1 MILNIIFMG
10 TPEFAVPIL
19 KSIIES
25 NHRVLE
31 VYTQPPNKKNRGQK
45 IQNSPIH
52 DFSNKLNLPV
62 RCPIAFDEEEINHIK
77 KLNPDLVI
85 VVAYGKILPV
95 KLLNLDKV
103 LFINV
108 HASLLPRWRGAAP
121 IQRAIMNLDHETGVS
136 IMKIETELDAGP
148 VLLQSKIKITKEINY
163 KELSGQM
170 SELGAKLIVDT
181 LKLIEDKKANFTE
194 QNESK
199 ATYAKKIQ
207 KTLTTKRSE
216 AEGQIKSKYFA
227 YESLV
232 QEFEKASPI
241 MGDREKME
249 KAQKIRLL
257 EQEIMQVEQQLS
269 EQVSRQELE
278 LTQSYIVKTND
289 YMQEIGKTLGYD
301 YVMSYRVGGAM
312 LYANERHDITN
323 EIIKLFEDTSVNIPN
338 IDRDEFLII
347 FRSNL
352 FSSYI
357 LIK

>member
-1 MILNIIFMG
+1 MTKSTHQILYIILFVLLAVLYFIQFSSSSSTENIPTVEKELAIQPLNEGGLNIAFVNSD
-10 TPEFAVPIL
+10 TVSKYYEF
-19 KSIIES
+19 
-25 NHRVLE
+25 
-31 VYTQPPNKKNRGQK
+31 
-45 IQNSPIH
+45 
-52 DFSNKLNLPV
+52 
-62 RCPIAFDEEEINHIK
+62 
-77 KLNPDLVI
+77 
-85 VVAYGKILPV
+85 
-95 KLLNLDKV
+95 
-103 LFINV
+103 
-108 HASLLPRWRGAAP
+108 
-121 IQRAIMNLDHETGVS
+121 
-136 IMKIETELDAGP
+136 
-148 VLLQSKIKITKEINY
+148 
-163 KELSGQM
+163 
-170 SELGAKLIVDT
+170 
-181 LKLIEDKKANFTE
+181 
-194 QNESK
+194 
-199 ATYAKKIQ
+199 AKKIQ

-323 EIIKLFEDTSVNIPN
+323 EIIKLLN
-338 IDRDEFLII
+338 DRYE
-347 FRSNL
+347 
-352 FSSYI
+352 SS
-357 LIK
+357 K

>member
-1 MILNIIFMG
+1 MTKSTHQILYIILFVLLAVLYFIQFSSSTNNENIPTVEKELAIQPLNEGGLNIAFVNSD
-10 TPEFAVPIL
+10 TVSKYYEF
-19 KSIIES
+19 
-25 NHRVLE
+25 
-31 VYTQPPNKKNRGQK
+31 
-45 IQNSPIH
+45 
-52 DFSNKLNLPV
+52 
-62 RCPIAFDEEEINHIK
+62 
-77 KLNPDLVI
+77 
-85 VVAYGKILPV
+85 
-95 KLLNLDKV
+95 
-103 LFINV
+103 
-108 HASLLPRWRGAAP
+108 
-121 IQRAIMNLDHETGVS
+121 
-136 IMKIETELDAGP
+136 
-148 VLLQSKIKITKEINY
+148 
-163 KELSGQM
+163 
-170 SELGAKLIVDT
+170 
-181 LKLIEDKKANFTE
+181 
-194 QNESK
+194 
-199 ATYAKKIQ
+199 AKKIQ

-323 EIIKLFEDTSVNIPN
+323 EIIKLLNKRYE
-338 IDRDEFLII
+338 
-347 FRSNL
+347 
-352 FSSYI
+352 SS
-357 LIK
+357 K

>member
-1 MILNIIFMG
+1 MTKSTHQILYIILFVLMAVLYFIQFSSSTNNENIPTVEKELAIQPLNKGGLNIAFVNSD
-10 TPEFAVPIL
+10 TVSKYYEF
-19 KSIIES
+19 
-25 NHRVLE
+25 
-31 VYTQPPNKKNRGQK
+31 
-45 IQNSPIH
+45 
-52 DFSNKLNLPV
+52 
-62 RCPIAFDEEEINHIK
+62 
-77 KLNPDLVI
+77 
-85 VVAYGKILPV
+85 
-95 KLLNLDKV
+95 
-103 LFINV
+103 
-108 HASLLPRWRGAAP
+108 
-121 IQRAIMNLDHETGVS
+121 
-136 IMKIETELDAGP
+136 
-148 VLLQSKIKITKEINY
+148 
-163 KELSGQM
+163 
-170 SELGAKLIVDT
+170 
-181 LKLIEDKKANFTE
+181 
-194 QNESK
+194 
-199 ATYAKKIQ
+199 AKKIQ

-323 EIIKLFEDTSVNIPN
+323 EIIKLLNE
-338 IDRDEFLII
+338 RYE
-347 FRSNL
+347 
-352 FSSYI
+352 SS
-357 LIK
+357 K

>member
-1 MILNIIFMG
+1 MTKSTHQILYIILFVLLAVLYFIQFSSSNKTENIPTVEKELAIQPLNKGVLNIAFVNSD
-10 TPEFAVPIL
+10 TVSKYYEF
-19 KSIIES
+19 
-25 NHRVLE
+25 
-31 VYTQPPNKKNRGQK
+31 
-45 IQNSPIH
+45 
-52 DFSNKLNLPV
+52 
-62 RCPIAFDEEEINHIK
+62 
-77 KLNPDLVI
+77 
-85 VVAYGKILPV
+85 
-95 KLLNLDKV
+95 
-103 LFINV
+103 
-108 HASLLPRWRGAAP
+108 
-121 IQRAIMNLDHETGVS
+121 
-136 IMKIETELDAGP
+136 
-148 VLLQSKIKITKEINY
+148 
-163 KELSGQM
+163 
-170 SELGAKLIVDT
+170 
-181 LKLIEDKKANFTE
+181 
-194 QNESK
+194 
-199 ATYAKKIQ
+199 AKKIQ

-323 EIIKLFEDTSVNIPN
+323 EIIKLLNE
-338 IDRDEFLII
+338 RYE
-347 FRSNL
+347 
-352 FSSYI
+352 SS
-357 LIK
+357 K

>member
-1 MILNIIFMG
+1 MTKSTHQILYIILFVLLAVLYFIQFSSSTNTENIPTVEKELAIQPLNEGVLNIAFVNSD
-10 TPEFAVPIL
+10 TVSKYYEF
-19 KSIIES
+19 
-25 NHRVLE
+25 
-31 VYTQPPNKKNRGQK
+31 
-45 IQNSPIH
+45 
-52 DFSNKLNLPV
+52 
-62 RCPIAFDEEEINHIK
+62 
-77 KLNPDLVI
+77 
-85 VVAYGKILPV
+85 
-95 KLLNLDKV
+95 
-103 LFINV
+103 
-108 HASLLPRWRGAAP
+108 
-121 IQRAIMNLDHETGVS
+121 
-136 IMKIETELDAGP
+136 
-148 VLLQSKIKITKEINY
+148 
-163 KELSGQM
+163 
-170 SELGAKLIVDT
+170 
-181 LKLIEDKKANFTE
+181 
-194 QNESK
+194 
-199 ATYAKKIQ
+199 AKKIQ

-323 EIIKLFEDTSVNIPN
+323 EIIKLLNE
-338 IDRDEFLII
+338 RYE
-347 FRSNL
+347 
-352 FSSYI
+352 SS
-357 LIK
+357 K

>member
-1 MILNIIFMG
+1 MTKSTHQILYIILFFLLAVLYFIQFSSSTNTENIPTVEKELAIQPLNEGGLNIAFVNSD
-10 TPEFAVPIL
+10 TVSKYYEF
-19 KSIIES
+19 
-25 NHRVLE
+25 
-31 VYTQPPNKKNRGQK
+31 
-45 IQNSPIH
+45 
-52 DFSNKLNLPV
+52 
-62 RCPIAFDEEEINHIK
+62 
-77 KLNPDLVI
+77 
-85 VVAYGKILPV
+85 
-95 KLLNLDKV
+95 
-103 LFINV
+103 
-108 HASLLPRWRGAAP
+108 
-121 IQRAIMNLDHETGVS
+121 
-136 IMKIETELDAGP
+136 
-148 VLLQSKIKITKEINY
+148 
-163 KELSGQM
+163 
-170 SELGAKLIVDT
+170 
-181 LKLIEDKKANFTE
+181 
-194 QNESK
+194 
-199 ATYAKKIQ
+199 AKKIQ

-323 EIIKLFEDTSVNIPN
+323 EIIKLLNE
-338 IDRDEFLII
+338 RYE
-347 FRSNL
+347 
-352 FSSYI
+352 SS
-357 LIK
+357 K

>member
-1 MILNIIFMG
+1 MTKSTHQILYIILFVLLAVLYFIQFSSSSNTENIPTVEKELAIQPLNEGGLNIAFVNSD
-10 TPEFAVPIL
+10 TVSKYYEF
-19 KSIIES
+19 
-25 NHRVLE
+25 
-31 VYTQPPNKKNRGQK
+31 
-45 IQNSPIH
+45 
-52 DFSNKLNLPV
+52 
-62 RCPIAFDEEEINHIK
+62 
-77 KLNPDLVI
+77 
-85 VVAYGKILPV
+85 
-95 KLLNLDKV
+95 
-103 LFINV
+103 
-108 HASLLPRWRGAAP
+108 
-121 IQRAIMNLDHETGVS
+121 
-136 IMKIETELDAGP
+136 
-148 VLLQSKIKITKEINY
+148 
-163 KELSGQM
+163 
-170 SELGAKLIVDT
+170 
-181 LKLIEDKKANFTE
+181 
-194 QNESK
+194 
-199 ATYAKKIQ
+199 AKKIQ

-323 EIIKLFEDTSVNIPN
+323 EIIKLLNERYERF
-338 IDRDEFLII
+338 
-347 FRSNL
+347 
-352 FSSYI
+352 
-357 LIK
+357 

>member
-1 MILNIIFMG
+1 MTKSTHQILYIILFVLLAVLYFIQFSSSTKTENIPTVEKELAIQPLNEGGLNIAFVNSD
-10 TPEFAVPIL
+10 TVSKYYEF
-19 KSIIES
+19 
-25 NHRVLE
+25 
-31 VYTQPPNKKNRGQK
+31 
-45 IQNSPIH
+45 
-52 DFSNKLNLPV
+52 
-62 RCPIAFDEEEINHIK
+62 
-77 KLNPDLVI
+77 
-85 VVAYGKILPV
+85 
-95 KLLNLDKV
+95 
-103 LFINV
+103 
-108 HASLLPRWRGAAP
+108 
-121 IQRAIMNLDHETGVS
+121 
-136 IMKIETELDAGP
+136 
-148 VLLQSKIKITKEINY
+148 
-163 KELSGQM
+163 
-170 SELGAKLIVDT
+170 
-181 LKLIEDKKANFTE
+181 
-194 QNESK
+194 
-199 ATYAKKIQ
+199 AKKIQ

-323 EIIKLFEDTSVNIPN
+323 EIIKLLNE
-338 IDRDEFLII
+338 RYE
-347 FRSNL
+347 
-352 FSSYI
+352 SS
-357 LIK
+357 K

>member
-1 MILNIIFMG
+1 MTKSTHQILYIILFVLLAVLYFIQFSSSTNTENIPTVEKELAIQPLNEGGLNIAFVNSD
-10 TPEFAVPIL
+10 TVSKYYEF
-19 KSIIES
+19 
-25 NHRVLE
+25 
-31 VYTQPPNKKNRGQK
+31 
-45 IQNSPIH
+45 
-52 DFSNKLNLPV
+52 
-62 RCPIAFDEEEINHIK
+62 
-77 KLNPDLVI
+77 
-85 VVAYGKILPV
+85 
-95 KLLNLDKV
+95 
-103 LFINV
+103 
-108 HASLLPRWRGAAP
+108 
-121 IQRAIMNLDHETGVS
+121 
-136 IMKIETELDAGP
+136 
-148 VLLQSKIKITKEINY
+148 
-163 KELSGQM
+163 
-170 SELGAKLIVDT
+170 
-181 LKLIEDKKANFTE
+181 
-194 QNESK
+194 
-199 ATYAKKIQ
+199 AKKIQ

-323 EIIKLFEDTSVNIPN
+323 EIIKLLNE
-338 IDRDEFLII
+338 RYE
-347 FRSNL
+347 
-352 FSSYI
+352 SS
-357 LIK
+357 K

>member
-1 MILNIIFMG
+1 MTKSTHQILYIILFVLLAVLYFIQFSSSTNTENIPTVEKELAIQPLNEGGLNIAYVNSD
-10 TPEFAVPIL
+10 TVSKYYEF
-19 KSIIES
+19 
-25 NHRVLE
+25 
-31 VYTQPPNKKNRGQK
+31 
-45 IQNSPIH
+45 
-52 DFSNKLNLPV
+52 
-62 RCPIAFDEEEINHIK
+62 
-77 KLNPDLVI
+77 
-85 VVAYGKILPV
+85 
-95 KLLNLDKV
+95 
-103 LFINV
+103 
-108 HASLLPRWRGAAP
+108 
-121 IQRAIMNLDHETGVS
+121 
-136 IMKIETELDAGP
+136 
-148 VLLQSKIKITKEINY
+148 
-163 KELSGQM
+163 
-170 SELGAKLIVDT
+170 
-181 LKLIEDKKANFTE
+181 
-194 QNESK
+194 
-199 ATYAKKIQ
+199 AKKIQ

-323 EIIKLFEDTSVNIPN
+323 EIIKLLNE
-338 IDRDEFLII
+338 RYE
-347 FRSNL
+347 
-352 FSSYI
+352 SS
-357 LIK
+357 K